1 MNEYLNKDCL
11 KDIGLFSGFFGFNKR
26 VDLKEK
32 IEYFDKHVLQDLLV
46 KQPEL
51 LLTNERFKLNL
62 SYESFTNIAFS
73 ESFDGKIKI
82 SNFTKQIF
90 SKSYRFNGDLSQ
102 RTKLFKSIFEQNEN
116 FLLDTHNYLINNNV
130 YDDFQIF
137 DFYFQSLKS
146 KSKVKNNLDRNEIL
160 QNIDSFLTANDL
172 NCCKKKINAYLNNFP
187 KDMNTYNHIM
197 EKMGDVIN
205 STALVKIF
213 WEDKLESFPKNIKDI
228 YYQNNVQF
236 SPFKEELSYHY
247 RFSIDSQ
254 YIIQQTGVAQKR
266 ADDFKMAFYNSLS
279 TFLLKTIQDSEKSNN
294 SQLSGINFNF
304 KTLEDRKKAQDF
316 CNAVGSDLN
325 SLLKSN
331 INDSNY
337 SNKTNNLTE
346 YFDKLYLALSLNNEL
361 NTNNPVKKIKNKI

>member
-11 KDIGLFSGFFGFNKR
+11 KDIGLFNGFFRFHKR

-32 IEYFDKHVLQDLLV
+32 LEYFDKHVLQDLLK

-51 LLTNERFKLNL
+51 SDVYKKFKSDL
-62 SYESFTNIAFS
+62 SYENFTNIAFS
-73 ESFDGKIKI
+73 EAFDGKIKI
-82 SNFTKQIF
+82 SNFTNQIF

-102 RTKLFKSIFEQNEN
+102 RTKMFKSIFEQNEN
-116 FLLDTHNYLINNNV
+116 FLIDTHNYLLNNNV

-137 DFYFQSLKS
+137 DSYFQFLKS
-146 KSKVKNNLDRNEIL
+146 KTKIKNNLNTDEIK
-160 QNIDSFLTANDL
+160 QNIDSFLTSNDL
-172 NCCKKKINAYLNNFP
+172 NSCKKKINAYLHNLP
-187 KDMNTYNHIM
+187 KDINTYNHIM
-197 EKMGDVIN
+197 DKMRDVIK
-205 STALVKIF
+205 STALVKNF
-213 WEDKLESFPKNIKDI
+213 WEDKLDLFPKNIKEL
-228 YYQNNVQF
+228 YHKNNIQF
-236 SPFKEELSYHY
+236 SPFTEELSYHY

-279 TFLLKTIQDSEKSNN
+279 TFLLKIFPDSEKSNN